1 MILLPSRLLVSLF
14 GRANIEGAECSIKVS
29 ALAIKNVL
37 LCIEKNLLLCIWAQ
51 RPSSLCDIMFT
62 QKLGFESHAGCYPVQ

>member
-37 LCIEKNLLLCIWAQ
+37 LCIWAQ
-51 RPSSLCDIMFT
+51 RPSTLCDIIFT
-62 QKLGFESHAGCYPVQ
+62 QKLGFDSHAGCYPVQ